1 MKKEILKFLN
11 KSYIYRYLAFIK
23 HKYDVK
29 RNYKKEAN
37 RYYYPFFKKK
47 IDWENPKDLIEKI
60 NWLQFNSDTSLWTKC
75 ADKYLVRDYV
85 TECGFEEALPKLY
98 GKWDNAK
105 DINFDT
111 LPNSFVLKTNNGCE
125 TNFIVKDKSKLHIK
139 LTIKKLNQW
148 LSIPYGYSAA
158 QVHYIRIKPCII
170 AEELLENKD
179 TFSFS
184 LVDYKIWCFNGVP
197 ECVLVVFDRKGSDYL
212 LSLYDLEW
220 NNITK
225 GNFDPN
231 YKHCSDKDLPKPKS
245 LERMIEIAKVLSKNV
260 PQVRVDFY
268 DIAGTPYFG
277 EMTFSTG
284 FGYFSMEYYEYL
296 GSKIDLSSIK
306 KIHK

>member
-1 MKKEILKFLN
+1 MKKKILKFLN
-11 KSYIYRYLAFIK
+11 IFYIYRYLAYRK
-23 HKYDVK
+23 HKYDVTK
-29 RNYKKEAN
+29 NFKKEAD
-37 RYYYPFFKKK
+37 RCYYPFFKKK
-47 IDWENPKDLIEKI
+47 IDWENPNNLIEKI
-60 NWLQFNSDTSLWTKC
+60 YWLQLNSDTSLWTKC
-75 ADKYLVRDYV
+75 ADKYVVRDYV
-85 TECGFEEALPKLY
+85 KECGYEDALPKLY

-105 DINFDT
+105 DIDFNK
-111 LPNSFVLKTNNGCE
+111 LPSSFVLKTNNGCE
-125 TNFIVKDKSKLHIK
+125 SNLIIKDKSELNIK
-139 LTIKKLNQW
+139 STIKKINRW
-148 LSIPYGYSAA
+148 LSIPYGYSSA
-158 QVHYIRIKPCII
+158 QLHYTRIKPCII